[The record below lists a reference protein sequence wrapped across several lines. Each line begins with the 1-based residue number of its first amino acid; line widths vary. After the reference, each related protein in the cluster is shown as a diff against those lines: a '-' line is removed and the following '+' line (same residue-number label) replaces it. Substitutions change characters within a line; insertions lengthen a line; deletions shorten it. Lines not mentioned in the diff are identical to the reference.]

1 MLGAEV
7 PALKRQ
13 VRRACQSGGA
23 ISLTG
28 DNGRVERPT
37 IIELARRG
45 SGLTQ
50 AELAARAG
58 TTQSAVSMYERR
70 RKVPMLDVA
79 ERLVQAAGADLGMVT
94 TVVWEVDF
102 LPGLKAFWYPDR
114 LWRVEVPGCF
124 DTVVMPDLVGHT
136 DKGEWDLR
144 DRTNRRRLYENLMVE
159 GDQHIMMRWV
169 DAALLV
175 DVWSELVLP
184 EKVRAAWVPAVEAA
198 SSGRIRGVFSYDA

>member
-1 MLGAEV
+1 M
-7 PALKRQ
+7 
-13 VRRACQSGGA
+13 
-23 ISLTG
+23 
-28 DNGRVERPT
+28 ERST

-45 SGLTQ
+45 AGFTQ

-79 ERLVQAAGADLGMVT
+79 ERLMQAAGADLGMVT
-94 TVVWEVDF
+94 RVVWEVDF

-136 DKGEWDLR
+136 GQDEWDLR
-144 DRTNRRRLYENLMVE
+144 DRADRRRLYENLLAE
-159 GDQHIMMRWV
+159 GDQHMIMRWV
-169 DAALLV
+169 DGALLV
-175 DVWSELVLP
+175 DLWAELVLP
-184 EKVRAAWVPAVEAA
+184 EKIRAAWEPAVEGA
-198 SSGRIRGVFSYDA
+198 SSGRVRGVFSYDA